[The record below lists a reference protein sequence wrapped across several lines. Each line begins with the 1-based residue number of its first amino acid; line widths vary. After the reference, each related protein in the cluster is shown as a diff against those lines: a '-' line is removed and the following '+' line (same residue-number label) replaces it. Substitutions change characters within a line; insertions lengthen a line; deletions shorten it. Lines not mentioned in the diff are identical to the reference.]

1 VYCPECRAEYRPGFT
16 HCSDCD
22 AALVEKLPEEESSPD
37 DALTLLWECADQSE
51 CVGVCRDL
59 TNAGIPYKV
68 DQIPYERTAKMQMQW
83 HYRILISPN
92 DLDRAKD
99 LLGIDAPQHTI
110 PSSDADDE
118 GVFDP
123 SVELPD
129 TSGSSISEPRRRDTY
144 LDPWYPEDAI
154 VEVWSQDGD
163 DLSSAIELSLD
174 ANRIHCRCDSDKPVA
189 KKIFVR
195 PEDESLARE
204 IVREIIEGI
213 PLK

>member
-1 VYCPECRAEYRPGFT
+1 MYCPECRAEYRPGFT

-22 AALVEKLPEEESSPD
+22 VALVEELPEEESSSDEP
-37 DALTLLWECADQSE
+37 LTLLWECADQCE

-59 TNAGIPYKV
+59 TNADIPYKV
-68 DQIPYERTAKMQMQW
+68 DQIRYERTAKMRMQW

-99 LLGIDAPQHTI
+99 LLCIDAPQHTI

-118 GVFDP
+118 EVFDP

-129 TSGSSISEPRRRDTY
+129 TSGLSISEPERRDTY
-144 LDPWYPEDAI
+144 LDPWYPEDATA
-154 VEVWSQDGD
+154 EVWSQDVD

-174 ANRIHCRCDSDKPVA
+174 ANRIHCRCDSDKPGA

-195 PEDESLARE
+195 PEDASLSRE
-204 IVREIIEGI
+204 IVREIIEGT
-213 PLK
+213 P

>member
-1 VYCPECRAEYRPGFT
+1 MYCPECRAEYRPGFT

-22 AALVEKLPEEESSPD
+22 VALVEELPEEESSSD
-37 DALTLLWECADQSE
+37 EALTLLWECADQCE

-59 TNAGIPYKV
+59 TNADIPYKV
-68 DQIPYERTAKMQMQW
+68 DQIPYERTAKMRMQW

-99 LLGIDAPQHTI
+99 LLSIDAPLHAI

-118 GVFDP
+118 EVFDP

-129 TSGSSISEPRRRDTY
+129 TSGLSIIEPKRRDTY
-144 LDPWYPEDAI
+144 LDPWYPEDAT
-154 VEVWSQDGD
+154 VEVWSQDVD
-163 DLSSAIELSLD
+163 DLSSGIELSLD
-174 ANRIHCRCDSDKPVA
+174 ANRIHCRCDSDKPRA

-195 PEDESLARE
+195 PEDAPLARE
-204 IVREIIEGI
+204 IVREIIEGA
-213 PLK
+213 P